1 MRFVSRALLVVVLLF
16 CGGAAASA
24 APAAPGRPPKLI
36 VILVVDQM
44 RGDYIDRYAFQWTG
58 GLHRL
63 ITEGAWFRRA
73 AYPYLTTVTCVGH
86 ATISTGTFPRTHG
99 MVGNGWFDR
108 DLGRSVRCSEDPAA
122 TTISYGDP
130 ITGGDSPHRL
140 LVPALSDE
148 LRSQL
153 PGPTRVVTFSMKQ
166 RTAIML
172 AGRRADAVTWFSPAA
187 RGFATSSVYTKA
199 AVPFIADALKAR
211 PVSMDFGASWT
222 RLLPAERYLFDDN
235 GLGEKSSVGWTAE
248 FPHVIKGSGDQT
260 DPSFY
265 TAWETSPFSDAYL
278 GRLAMASIDA
288 LKLGRGRGTDFLGIS
303 FTALDSVGHDFGPQ
317 SHEVQDVLARLD
329 QTVGQLLTYLDRTV
343 GAGNYVVALG
353 GDHGVSPIPE
363 QVAAQD
369 LSGGRL
375 AIASVVQGA
384 QKALEAALGSGSY
397 PVRLSNSDLYL
408 DPATVDRLRRDPLAL
423 ENVLRAA
430 RAIPGVADAY
440 FGEALDS
447 HAAAGD
453 HAARAALMGYY
464 PGRSGDLIVVPKPY
478 WFYVGTDGGD
488 AASHGTLYDYDQHVP
503 VILFGQGIKR
513 GEYLRAVTPA
523 DIAPTLAFLAGVT
536 LPQPDGDVLIEAIA
550 PAATQAP
557 AHAPAP
563 APARTAAPGSVPVIR

>member
-1 MRFVSRALLVVVLLF
+1 MRLVCRALLLTVLL
-16 CGGAAASA
+16 GLA
-24 APAAPGRPPKLI
+24 APAAFAAPGPGRPPKLV

-44 RGDYIDRYAFQWTG
+44 RGDYFDRYASQWTG

-63 ITEGAWFRRA
+63 VTEGAWFRRA

-86 ATISTGTFPRTHG
+86 ATISTGAFPRTHG

-108 DLGRSVRCSEDPAA
+108 GLGRSVRCSEDPAA

-172 AGRRADAVTWFSPAA
+172 GGRRADAVTWFSPAA
-187 RGFATSSVYTKA
+187 RGFATSSAYTNTP
-199 AVPFIADALKAR
+199 VPFIADVLKAR
-211 PVSMDFGASWT
+211 PVAMDFGASWT
-222 RLLPAERYLFDDN
+222 RLLPAEQYLYDDN
-235 GLGEKSSVGWTAE
+235 GIGEKSSVGWTAE
-248 FPHVIKGSGDQT
+248 FPHVIKGSGDQA
-260 DPSFY
+260 DSSFY

-303 FTALDSVGHDFGPQ
+303 FTALDSVGHDFGPR

-329 QTVGQLLTYLDRTV
+329 QTVGQLLTHLDRTV
-343 GAGNYVVALG
+343 GIGNYVVALSA
-353 GDHGVSPIPE
+353 DHGVSPIPE
-363 QVAAQD
+363 QVAA
-369 LSGGRL
+369 LGLPSGRL
-375 AIASVVQGA
+375 EARAVTQAA
-384 QKALEAALGSGSY
+384 QQALEAALGPGSY
-397 PVRLSNSDLYL
+397 PVRLTNSDLYL
-408 DPATVDRLRRDPLAL
+408 DSATVDRLRRDPLAL
-423 ENVLRAA
+423 ESVRRAL

-453 HAARAALMGYY
+453 HAARAALMSYY

-488 AASHGTLYDYDQHVP
+488 PASHGTLYDYDRHVP
-503 VILFGQGIKR
+503 VILFGAGIRR
-513 GEYLRAVTPA
+513 GEYLAAVTPA
-523 DIAPTLAFLAGVT
+523 DIAPTLAFLVGVT
-536 LPQPDGDVLIEAIA
+536 LPQPDGDVLVEAVA
-550 PAATQAP
+550 PASAQAP
-557 AHAPAP
+557 PRQAPP
-563 APARTAAPGSVPVIR
+563 AAGPVIR

>member
-1 MRFVSRALLVVVLLF
+1 MRLISQALLVVVLLAAVA
-16 CGGAAASA
+16 AAAS
-24 APAAPGRPPKLI
+24 AAPGRPPKLI

-44 RGDYIDRYAFQWTG
+44 RGDYVDHYAFQWTG
-58 GLHRL
+58 GLRRL

-73 AYPYLTTVTCVGH
+73 AFPYVATVTCAGH

-99 MVGNGWFDR
+99 IVGNGWLDR

-122 TTISYGDP
+122 TTISYGVP
-130 ITGGDSPHRL
+130 IAGGESPHRL

-172 AGRRADAVTWFSPAA
+172 GGRRADAVTWFSPAA
-187 RGFATSSVYTKA
+187 RGFATSSFYTKA
-199 AVPFIADALKAR
+199 VVPFIADALKAR
-211 PVSMDFGASWT
+211 PVAMDFGTSWT

-235 GLGEKSSVGWTAE
+235 GIGEKSSVGWTAE
-248 FPHVIKGSGDQT
+248 FPHVIAGTGDQT

-278 GRLAMASIDA
+278 GRLAIASIDA
-288 LKLGRGRGTDFLGIS
+288 LKLGQGRGTDFLGIS

-329 QTVGQLLTYLDRTV
+329 LTVGQLLTHLDRTV
-343 GAGNYVVALG
+343 GAGNYVVALS

-363 QVAAQD
+363 QVAGMG
-369 LSGGRL
+369 LPSGRL
-375 AIASVVQGA
+375 DTRALTQAV
-384 QKALEAALGSGSY
+384 QKALEAALGPGSY

-423 ENVLRAA
+423 DSVRRAV

-440 FGEALDS
+440 FGETLDS

-453 HAARAALMGYY
+453 HVARAALMGYY

-478 WFYVGTDGGD
+478 WSFVGTDGGD
-488 AASHGTLYDYDQHVP
+488 PSSHGTLYDYDQHVP

-513 GEYLRAVTPA
+513 GEYLRAATPA

-536 LPQPDGDVLIEAIA
+536 LTQPDGDVLVEAIVPAVTQTPVRQAA
-550 PAATQAP
+550 PAGS
-557 AHAPAP
+557 
-563 APARTAAPGSVPVIR
+563 AAIR

>member
-1 MRFVSRALLVVVLLF
+1 MRFVRRALLLTVLL
-16 CGGAAASA
+16 GLAAPAAS
-24 APAAPGRPPKLI
+24 AAPGRPPKLI
-36 VILVVDQM
+36 VVFVVDQM
-44 RGDYIDRYAFQWTG
+44 RGDYIDRYASQWTG

-86 ATISTGTFPRTHG
+86 ATITTGTFPRTHG
-99 MVGNGWFDR
+99 IVGNGWFDR

-130 ITGGDSPHRL
+130 VTGGDSPHRL

-172 AGRRADAVTWFSPAA
+172 GGRRADAVTWFSPAA
-187 RGFATSSVYTKA
+187 RGFATSSAYTNTP
-199 AVPFIADALKAR
+199 VPFVAQVLKDR
-211 PVSMDFGASWT
+211 PVAMDFGTSWT

-235 GLGEKSSVGWTAE
+235 GLGEKSSVGWSTV

-278 GRLAMASIDA
+278 GRLAMASVDA

-317 SHEVQDVLARLD
+317 SHEVQDVLLRLD
-329 QTVGQLLTYLDRTV
+329 QTIGQLLAHLDRTV
-343 GAGNYVVALG
+343 GAGNYVVALSA
-353 GDHGVSPIPE
+353 DHGVSPIPE
-363 QVAAQD
+363 QVAAMG
-369 LSGGRL
+369 LNSGRV

-384 QKALEAALGSGSY
+384 QTALEAALGPGTY
-397 PVRLSNSDLYL
+397 PIRISNSDLYL

-423 ENVLRAA
+423 DSVLRAL

-440 FGEALDS
+440 FSEALAS

-453 HAARAALMGYY
+453 RVARAALMSYY
-464 PGRSGDLIVVPKPY
+464 PGRSGDLVVVPKPY
-478 WFYVGTDGGD
+478 WTYVGTDGGD
-488 AASHGTLYDYDQHVP
+488 PASHGTLYAYDQRVP

-523 DIAPTLAFLAGVT
+523 DIAPTLAFLVGVT
-536 LPQPDGDVLIEAIA
+536 LPQPDGDVLVEAIA
-550 PAATQAP
+550 PASAQAP
-557 AHAPAP
+557 TRQAPP
-563 APARTAAPGSVPVIR
+563 AAGPVIR

>member
-1 MRFVSRALLVVVLLF
+1 MRFVSRAFLVVVLF
-16 CGGAAASA
+16 AAVAPAAVA
-24 APAAPGRPPKLI
+24 APAKPPRLV

-44 RGDYIDRYAFQWTG
+44 RGDYLDRYAFQWTG

-73 AYPYLTTVTCVGH
+73 AYPYVTTVTCVGH

-99 MVGNGWFDR
+99 IVGNGWFDR
-108 DLGRSVRCSEDPAA
+108 DLGRTVRCSEDPAA

-130 ITGGDSPHRL
+130 IVGGDSPNRL

-148 LRSQL
+148 LRNQL

-172 AGRRADAVTWFSPAA
+172 GGRRADAVTWFSPAA
-187 RGFATSSVYTKA
+187 RGFATSSFYTKA
-199 AVPFIADALKAR
+199 VVPFIADALKAR
-211 PVSMDFGASWT
+211 PVAMDFGTSWM

-235 GLGEKSSVGWTAE
+235 GIGEKSSVGWTAL
-248 FPHVIKGSGDQT
+248 FPHVITGTGDQT

-278 GRLAMASIDA
+278 GRLAIASIDA

-303 FTALDSVGHDFGPQ
+303 FTALDSVGHDFGPL

-329 QTVGQLLTYLDRTV
+329 LTVGQLLSHLDRTV
-343 GAGNYVVALG
+343 GAGNYVVALS

-363 QVAAQD
+363 QVAEMG
-369 LSGGRL
+369 LPSGRL
-375 AIASVVQGA
+375 DASALTQA
-384 QKALEAALGSGSY
+384 SQKALEAALGPGSY
-397 PVRLSNSDLYL
+397 PVRLTNSDLYL
-408 DPATVDRLRRDPLAL
+408 DPVTVDRLRRDPLAL
-423 ENVLRAA
+423 DSVLRAV
-430 RAIPGVADAY
+430 RTIPGVADAY
-440 FGEALDS
+440 FGEALHA

-453 HAARAALMGYY
+453 HAARAALMSYY

-478 WFYVGTDGGD
+478 WFFVGTGGGD
-488 AASHGTLYDYDQHVP
+488 PSSHGTLYDYDQHVP

-513 GEYLRAVTPA
+513 GEYLRAATPA

-536 LPQPDGDVLIEAIA
+536 LPQPDGDVLAEAIA
-550 PAATQAP
+550 PAVTQTPVRQAAP
-557 AHAPAP
+557 AGG
-563 APARTAAPGSVPVIR
+563 AAIR